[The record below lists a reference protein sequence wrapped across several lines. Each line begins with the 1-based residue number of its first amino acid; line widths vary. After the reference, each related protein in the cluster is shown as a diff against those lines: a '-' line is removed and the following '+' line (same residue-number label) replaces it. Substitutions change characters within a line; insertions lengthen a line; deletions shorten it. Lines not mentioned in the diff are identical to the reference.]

1 MITTRQKNRKE
12 TNTAVEFAIEQH
24 LAILNSEII
33 MPMKKGGD
41 VNEIRLLAT
50 VKAREKIFN
59 NVISL
64 LDNEDLS
71 EIIKEKSKK
80 STLEGLKKTRSEL
93 LDKIITRPMRIN
105 LDEETK
111 AIVASMGLETV
122 ETSDDIISA
131 VSDAVKT
138 ATDIVFLIERRI
150 ELYEDPELLEKE
162 MIEYTGS
169 NIAEQYAEN

>member
-1 MITTRQKNRKE
+1 MITTKKKNRTE
-12 TNTAVEFAIEQH
+12 TNKAVEFAIEQH

-33 MPMKKGGD
+33 MPTKKGK
-41 VNEIRLLAT
+41 VNEIKLLAT

-71 EIIKEKSKK
+71 DTIKGKSKK
-80 STLEGLKKTRSEL
+80 STLDGLKKTRSEL
-93 LDKIITRPMRIN
+93 LEKVVKRPMRVE
-105 LDEETK
+105 LTRPEDE
-111 AIVASMGLETV
+111 

-150 ELYEDPELLEKE
+150 ELYEDPELLQKE

-169 NIAEQYAEN
+169 NVAEQYAEN

>member
-33 MPMKKGGD
+33 MPTKKGR
-41 VNEIRLLAT
+41 VNEIKLLAT

-71 EIIKEKSKK
+71 EAIKDKSKK
-80 STLEGLKKTRSEL
+80 ATVDGLKKTRSEL
-93 LDKIITRPMRIN
+93 LDKVVKRPMRVDATN
-105 LDEETK
+105 TDDE
-111 AIVASMGLETV
+111 

-162 MIEYTGS
+162 MKEYTGS

>member
-1 MITTRQKNRKE
+1 MITTKQKNRKE
-12 TNTAVEFAIEQH
+12 TNTAVEFAVEQH

-33 MPMKKGGD
+33 MPTKKGK
-41 VNEIRLLAT
+41 VNEIKLLAT

-71 EIIKEKSKK
+71 DTIKGKSKK
-80 STLEGLKKTRSEL
+80 STLDGLKKTRYEL
-93 LDKIITRPMRIN
+93 LEKVVKRPMRVE
-105 LDEETK
+105 LTSPEDE
-111 AIVASMGLETV
+111 

-150 ELYEDPELLEKE
+150 ELYEDPELLQKE

-169 NIAEQYAEN
+169 NVAEQYAEN

>member
-1 MITTRQKNRKE
+1 MITTKQKNRKE

-33 MPMKKGGD
+33 MPTKKGK
-41 VNEIRLLAT
+41 VNEIKLLAT

-71 EIIKEKSKK
+71 DTIKGKSKK
-80 STLEGLKKTRSEL
+80 STLDGLKKTRSEL
-93 LDKIITRPMRIN
+93 LEKVVKRPMRVE
-105 LDEETK
+105 LTRPEDE
-111 AIVASMGLETV
+111 

-150 ELYEDPELLEKE
+150 ELYEDPELLQKE

-169 NIAEQYAEN
+169 NVTEQYAEN

>member
-1 MITTRQKNRKE
+1 MITTKQKNRKE

-33 MPMKKGGD
+33 MPMKKGK
-41 VNEIRLLAT
+41 VNEVKLLPT
-50 VKAREKIFN
+50 VKSREKIFS
-59 NVISL
+59 NVIWL

-71 EIIKEKSKK
+71 ETIKEKSKK
-80 STLEGLKKTRSEL
+80 STLAGLKKTRSEL
-93 LDKIITRPMRIN
+93 IEKVIKRPMRDIYG
-105 LDEETK
+105 DVQFFDTGEDG
-111 AIVASMGLETV
+111 I
-122 ETSDDIISA
+122 TSDDIISA

-150 ELYEDPELLEKE
+150 EMYENPDLLEKE
-162 MIEYTGS
+162 MMEYTGS

>member
-1 MITTRQKNRKE
+1 MITTKQKNRKE

-33 MPMKKGGD
+33 MPTKKGK
-41 VNEIRLLAT
+41 VNEIKLLAT

-71 EIIKEKSKK
+71 DTIKGKSKK
-80 STLEGLKKTRSEL
+80 STLDGLKKTRSEL
-93 LDKIITRPMRIN
+93 LDKVVKRPMRVE
-105 LDEETK
+105 LTRPEDE
-111 AIVASMGLETV
+111 

-150 ELYEDPELLEKE
+150 ELYEDPELLQKE

-169 NIAEQYAEN
+169 NVAEQYAEN

>member
-1 MITTRQKNRKE
+1 MITTKQKNRKE
-12 TNTAVEFAIEQH
+12 TNTAVEFAVEQH

-33 MPMKKGGD
+33 MPTKKGK
-41 VNEIRLLAT
+41 VNEIKLLAT

-71 EIIKEKSKK
+71 DTIKGKSKK
-80 STLEGLKKTRSEL
+80 STLDGLKKTRSEL
-93 LDKIITRPMRIN
+93 LDKVVKRPMRVE
-105 LDEETK
+105 LTRPEDE
-111 AIVASMGLETV
+111 

-150 ELYEDPELLEKE
+150 ELYEDPELLQKE

-169 NIAEQYAEN
+169 NVAEQYAEN

>member
-1 MITTRQKNRKE
+1 MITTKKKNRTE
-12 TNTAVEFAIEQH
+12 TNKAVEFAIEQH

-33 MPMKKGGD
+33 MPMKKGK
-41 VNEIRLLAT
+41 VNEIKLLAT

-71 EIIKEKSKK
+71 DTIKGKSKK
-80 STLEGLKKTRSEL
+80 STLDGLKKTRYEL
-93 LDKIITRPMRIN
+93 LEKVVKRPMRVE
-105 LDEETK
+105 LTRPEDE
-111 AIVASMGLETV
+111 

-150 ELYEDPELLEKE
+150 EIYETPDLLEKE
-162 MIEYTGS
+162 MNEHIGS
-169 NIAEQYAEN
+169 NMIERYAEN

>member
-1 MITTRQKNRKE
+1 MITTKKKNRTESNK
-12 TNTAVEFAIEQH
+12 AVEFAIEQH

-33 MPMKKGGD
+33 MPMKKGS
-41 VNEIRLLAT
+41 VNEIKLLPM

-71 EIIKEKSKK
+71 EKIKTNSKK
-80 STLEGLKKTRSEL
+80 ATLDGLKMTRTEL
-93 LDKIITRPMRIN
+93 IEKVIKRPMRI
-105 LDEETK
+105 DFSEEDK
-111 AIVASMGLETV
+111 KSMAEMGLETD

-150 ELYEDPELLEKE
+150 EIYETPDLLEKE
-162 MIEYTGS
+162 MNEHIGS
-169 NIAEQYAEN
+169 NMIERYAEN